1 MFTFFSHNVSQSATP
16 CPSQSYCEVVQF
28 SSPRLMCLTNCR
40 LPSHLTSPH
49 HPSSHLFLA
58 TLGSSSPALQPTLHG
73 YVCVCVWGGG
83 GGSIVVGATSAN
95 SGTPPLVT
103 SGPTPH
109 RLGQI
114 LNDDVTALGVHC
126 ACAQSALGPYPYILL
141 LDRVF
146 ERERERERSGD
157 GGGGDGPLPL
167 KTNTHT
173 CARAKK
179 RRRKI

>member
-1 MFTFFSHNVSQSATP
+1 M
-16 CPSQSYCEVVQF
+16 
-28 SSPRLMCLTNCR
+28 
-40 LPSHLTSPH
+40 
-49 HPSSHLFLA
+49 
-58 TLGSSSPALQPTLHG
+58 
-73 YVCVCVWGGG
+73 CVCVWGG

-146 ERERERERSGD
+146 ERERSGD
-157 GGGGDGPLPL
+157 GGGGGMDPSPS
-167 KTNTHT
+167 KQKHTHT
-173 CARAKK
+173 HMRASEKK
-179 RRRKI
+179 KEERYKSRRGQGWGWGWGGLSVDRAEQTNFEKEVKRSAVIDRRKDVCV